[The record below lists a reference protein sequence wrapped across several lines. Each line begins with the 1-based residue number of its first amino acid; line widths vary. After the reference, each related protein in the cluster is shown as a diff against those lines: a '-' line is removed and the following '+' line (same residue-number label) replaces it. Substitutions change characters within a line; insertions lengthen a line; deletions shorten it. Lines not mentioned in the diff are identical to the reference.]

1 MIDSA
6 VGSPKGNPMIRLL
19 CLSLALLGVEAL
31 ADPCGMVPPIYTG
44 AGTPITRVGPQRTYV
59 FYKDGIETYVIRPGF
74 KGKVDEFGMLIPFP
88 SPPAMRKVSDAIF
101 PHLAAAVE
109 PPEVVIDLRP
119 RPKYDRREYKSMAP
133 SAKGAMAEEKL
144 AYDEVKVLKREAV
157 GMYEVATLAAGSA
170 KALNRWMDEHGFKYP
185 TGMDEVCNDYI
196 KLGWVFVAE
205 KTRVGSKP
213 NSDPKPGM
221 KTVNPAIPS
230 GATFDGYVQA
240 MGFRYKVDK
249 PSVPMRLSPF
259 NEGEKRQIVY
269 YLTDHPV
276 RFDGVDTALVKRQLP
291 GWRLLKNITQLLP
304 VRVLGGSPAQV
315 TKEMLA
321 NLRPRREPR
330 PHNGEAKA
338 LFASD
343 LRAVKTRQLSLDH
356 EEKEKELLRIGEA
369 LNLRGPQ
376 IDLLHEAHLE
386 VDRDKAALGELGKL
400 EGLYLTVIDGDFPIE
415 LMKEKDLTTRK
426 FAMSPKDNSRLGY
439 DARLD
444 GPGSE
449 LQGIRWEAP

>member
-1 MIDSA
+1 VLKENSM
-6 VGSPKGNPMIRLL
+6 KRLL
-19 CLSLALLGVEAL
+19 AVVLALVTAEAL

-44 AGTPITRVGPQRTYV
+44 PGVPITRVGPQRTYV
-59 FYKDGIETYVIRPGF
+59 FYKDGMETYVIRPGF
-74 KGKVDEFGMLIPFP
+74 QGKVDEFGMLIPFP

-101 PHLAAAVE
+101 PHLASAIE

-119 RPKYDRREYKSMAP
+119 RPKYEDYAEMSLAP
-133 SAKGAMAEEKL
+133 SAMGAKSEEKL

-185 TGMDEVCNDYI
+185 AGMDEVCNDYI

-221 KTVNPAIPS
+221 KSVNPAIPS
-230 GATFDGYVQA
+230 GANFDGYVQA

-269 YLTDHPV
+269 YLTDQPV
-276 RFDGVDTALVKRQLP
+276 RFDGVDTTLVKRQVP
-291 GWRLLKNITQLLP
+291 GWRLYKNIMNLLP
-304 VRVLGGSPAQV
+304 VRVVGGSPGQV
-315 TKEMLA
+315 SKDMLA
-321 NLRPRREPR
+321 NLRGQRNPK

-343 LRAVKTRQLSLDH
+343 LRALKTGQLSLDH

-369 LNLRGPQ
+369 LNLRGPE
-376 IDLLHEAHLE
+376 IDLLHEAHLD
-386 VDRDKAALGELGKL
+386 VDRDKSALGELGKL
-400 EGLYLTVIDGDFPIE
+400 ESLYMTVIDGDFPIQ
-415 LMKEKDLTTRK
+415 LMKDKDLTTSK
-426 FAMSPKDNSRLGY
+426 FGMPPKTNTRVAY
-439 DARLD
+439 DCKND
-444 GPGSE
+444 GPGSQLE
-449 LQGIRWEAP
+449 GIRWEAP

>member
-1 MIDSA
+1 M
-6 VGSPKGNPMIRLL
+6 NRLL
-19 CLSLALLGVEAL
+19 AVCLACFSAEAL

-44 AGTPITRVGPQRTYV
+44 PGVPITRVGPQRTYV
-59 FYKDGIETYVIRPGF
+59 FYKDGLETYVIRPGF
-74 KGKVDEFGMLIPFP
+74 QGKVDEFGMLIPFP
-88 SPPAMRKVSDAIF
+88 SPPAMRKVSDGIF
-101 PHLAAAVE
+101 PHLAAAIE

-119 RPKYDRREYKSMAP
+119 RPNYPQRMMLSQAP
-133 SAKGAMAEEKL
+133 SMKGAMAEEKL
-144 AYDEVKVLKREAV
+144 AYDEVKVLKQEAV

-185 TGMDEVCNDYI
+185 VGMDEVCNDYI
-196 KLGWVFVAE
+196 EAGWVFVAE

-213 NSDPKPGM
+213 NSDPRPGM
-221 KTVNPAIPS
+221 KTVNPAIPT
-230 GATFDGYVQA
+230 GAGFDGYVQA
-240 MGFRYKVDK
+240 MGFRYKVEK

-269 YLTDHPV
+269 YLTDQPI
-276 RFDGVDTALVKRQLP
+276 RFDGVETSLVKRQLP
-291 GWRLLKNITQLLP
+291 GWRLYKNVTQLLP
-304 VRVLGGSPAQV
+304 VRVIGGSPSAV

-321 NLRPRREPR
+321 GIQPRRQPK

-343 LRAVKTRQLSLDH
+343 LIALKTGQLSLDH

-386 VDRDKAALGELGKL
+386 IERDKSADSALGKL
-400 EGLYLTVIDGDFPIE
+400 ESLYLTVIDGDFPIE
-415 LMKEKDLTTRK
+415 LMKQKDLTTSR
-426 FAMSPKDNSRLGY
+426 FAMAAKDNNRVSY
-439 DARLD
+439 DAKND
-444 GPGSE
+444 GPGAE
-449 LQGIRWEAP
+449 QEGIRWEAP

>member
-1 MIDSA
+1 MKTSIA
-6 VGSPKGNPMIRLL
+6 VLVALGSL
-19 CLSLALLGVEAL
+19 EAL

-44 AGTPITRVGPQRTYV
+44 PGVPITRVGPQRTYV
-59 FYKDGIETYVIRPGF
+59 FYKDGMETYVIRPGF
-74 KGKVDEFGMLIPFP
+74 RGKVDEFGMLIPFP
-88 SPPAMRKVSDAIF
+88 SPPALRKVPDEIF
-101 PHLAAAVE
+101 AHLAAAIE
-109 PPEVVIDLRP
+109 PPEVVIDLNP
-119 RPKYDRREYKSMAP
+119 RRYYEEERMGMVPMAAP
-133 SAKGAMAEEKL
+133 SARDEAPLK
-144 AYDEVKVLKREAV
+144 YDEVKVLHQEAV

-185 TGMDEVCNDYI
+185 TGMDAVCNDYI

-221 KTVNPAIPS
+221 KKVNPAIPT
-230 GATFDGYVQA
+230 GANFDGYVQA

-269 YLTDHPV
+269 YLTDQPV
-276 RFDGVDTALVKRQLP
+276 RFDGVDPKLVKRQLP
-291 GWRLLKNITQLLP
+291 GWRLFKNVTNLLP
-304 VRVLGGSPAQV
+304 VRVLGGSPSKV

-321 NLRPRREPR
+321 DVKYQREPK
-330 PHNGEAKA
+330 PHNGEARA

-343 LRAVKTRQLSLDH
+343 LQALTTGQLSLDS

-369 LNLRGPQ
+369 LNLRGPE

-386 VDRDKAALGELGKL
+386 VDRDKAAQGALGKI
-400 EGLYLTVIDGDFPIE
+400 ESLYLTVIDGEFPIE
-415 LMKEKDLTTRK
+415 LMKEKDLTVSK
-426 FAMSPKDNSRLGY
+426 FAMAPKENNRVAY
-439 DARLD
+439 DCKND
-444 GPGSE
+444 GPGYDPG
-449 LQGIRWEAP
+449 GIRWEAP